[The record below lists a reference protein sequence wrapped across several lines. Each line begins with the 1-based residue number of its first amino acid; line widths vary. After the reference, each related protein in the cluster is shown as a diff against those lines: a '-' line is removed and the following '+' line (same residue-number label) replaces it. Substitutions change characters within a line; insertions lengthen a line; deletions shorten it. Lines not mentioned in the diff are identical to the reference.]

1 MKEKI
6 QQQFDRFNPKKMHRT
21 RKQRIWKKIMIGL
34 WILNFLLL
42 GCVFYR
48 LSVIESLIK

>member
-6 QQQFDRFNPKKMHRT
+6 QRQLDKLNPKKMHRT
-21 RKQRIWKKIMIGL
+21 RKQLIWKKIMVGL

-42 GCVFYR
+42 GCLFYR
-48 LSVIESLIK
+48 LSVVEALIK